1 MIVPTG
7 PFDTEAQARAAAQ
20 AAADP
25 SFMPITAAAT
35 LALSLP
41 QPRDGGRDA

>member
-1 MIVPTG
+1 MTVPIG

-20 AAADP
+20 SAADP

-35 LALSLP
+35 LARSLP
-41 QPRDGGRDA
+41 QPRDGGHDA